1 MDMNNVSLS
10 GRVGQDPVIEQ
21 TQKGHDYARFSI
33 ANKPTAG
40 KDDPTHWITV
50 WVFHPGLVK
59 IAREY
64 VKKGA
69 FIGIEGRLTSRKVE
83 VDGNKREEL
92 QLVCA
97 DDKSQVYLW
106 GGPKS
111 DNSAGDG
118 A

>member
-1 MDMNNVSLS
+1 MDMNTVSLS
-10 GRVGQDPVIEQ
+10 GRVGQDPTIEK

-40 KDDPTHWITV
+40 KDDPTHWLTV
-50 WVFHPGLVK
+50 WVFNPGLVK
-59 IAREY
+59 IVSEH

-83 VDGNKREEL
+83 VDGQKREEL
-92 QLVCA
+92 QLV
-97 DDKSQVYLW
+97 L
-106 GGPKS
+106 S
-111 DNSAGDG
+111 DNGDQIFLWSRPNGDSAAD